1 MGKIFCLMGKSSS
14 GKDTI
19 FKEINEDK
27 DLNLKPIISY
37 TTRPRRINE
46 TNGVEYFFINKDEL
60 NKFEKENKVIEKR
73 VYHTVD
79 GDWFYG
85 TINDSQIDLSRNNY
99 LIITTL
105 EAYDSLRNYFGD
117 DKVCDFYIDIE
128 DGIRLERAL
137 EREKRQNNP
146 NYNELC
152 RRFLADN
159 NDFSNENLSNLG
171 IKKFYINENLENC
184 INNIKKDI
192 LNIIKKDIVVG
203 TSAESN

>member
-27 DLNLKPIISY
+27 DLDLKPIISY
-37 TTRPRRINE
+37 TTRPKRINE

-73 VYHTVD
+73 VYHTVH

-85 TINDSQIDLSRNNY
+85 TINDGQIDLGKNNY
-99 LIITTL
+99 LLITTL
-105 EAYDSLRNYFGD
+105 EAYESLRNYFGD
-117 DKVCDFYIDIE
+117 DKVLPFYIDIE
-128 DGIRLERAL
+128 DSIRLERAL
-137 EREKRQNNP
+137 EREKRQDKP
-146 NYNELC
+146 NYDELC

-159 NDFSNENLSNLG
+159 QDFSDENLSNLG
-171 IKKFYINENLENC
+171 INKFYINENLQSC

-192 LNIIKKDIVVG
+192 LNLI
-203 TSAESN
+203 

>member
-27 DLNLKPIISY
+27 DLDLKPIISY
-37 TTRPRRINE
+37 TTRPKRINE
-46 TNGVEYFFINKDEL
+46 TNGVEYFFINKDDL

-73 VYHTVD
+73 VYHTVH

-85 TINDSQIDLSRNNY
+85 TINDGQIDLSKNNY
-99 LIITTL
+99 LLITTL
-105 EAYDSLRNYFGD
+105 EAYESLRDYFGD
-117 DKVCDFYIDIE
+117 DKVCPFYIDIE

-137 EREKRQNNP
+137 EREKRQDKP
-146 NYNELC
+146 NYDELC

-159 NDFSNENLSNLG
+159 QDFSDENLSNLG
-171 IKKFYINENLENC
+171 INKFYINENLESC

-192 LNIIKKDIVVG
+192 LNL
-203 TSAESN
+203 

>member
-19 FKEINEDK
+19 FKEINDDK

-37 TTRPRRINE
+37 TTRPKRINE
-46 TNGVEYFFINKDEL
+46 TNGVEYFFINTDEL

-73 VYHTVD
+73 VYHTVH

-85 TINDSQIDLSRNNY
+85 TINDGQIDLNKNNY
-99 LIITTL
+99 LLITTL
-105 EAYDSLRNYFGD
+105 EAYKSLRDCFGD
-117 DKVCDFYIDIE
+117 DKVYPFYIDIE

-137 EREKRQNNP
+137 ERERKQDKP
-146 NYNELC
+146 NYDELC

-159 NDFSNENLSNLG
+159 KDFSAENLSRLG
-171 IKKFYINENLENC
+171 INKFYINENLENC
-184 INNIKKDI
+184 INDIKKDI
-192 LNIIKKDIVVG
+192 LNLMQ
-203 TSAESN
+203 

>member
-27 DLNLKPIISY
+27 DLDLKPIISY
-37 TTRPRRINE
+37 TTRPKRINE

-73 VYHTVD
+73 VYHTVH

-85 TINDSQIDLSRNNY
+85 TINDGQIDLSKNNY
-99 LIITTL
+99 LLITTL
-105 EAYDSLRNYFGD
+105 EAYESLRDYFGD
-117 DKVCDFYIDIE
+117 DKVCPFYIDIE

-137 EREKRQNNP
+137 EREKRQDKP
-146 NYNELC
+146 NYDELC

-159 NDFSNENLSNLG
+159 QDFSDENLSNLG
-171 IKKFYINENLENC
+171 INKFYINENLESC

-192 LNIIKKDIVVG
+192 LNLI
-203 TSAESN
+203 

>member
-19 FKEINEDK
+19 FKKINEDK
-27 DLNLKPIISY
+27 DLDLKPIISY
-37 TTRPRRINE
+37 TTRPKRINE

-73 VYHTVD
+73 VYHTVH

-85 TINDSQIDLSRNNY
+85 TINDGQIDLSKNNY
-99 LIITTL
+99 LLITTL
-105 EAYDSLRNYFGD
+105 EAYESLRDYFGD
-117 DKVCDFYIDIE
+117 DKVCPFYIDIE

-137 EREKRQNNP
+137 EREKRQDKP
-146 NYNELC
+146 NYDELC

-159 NDFSNENLSNLG
+159 QDFSDENLSNLG
-171 IKKFYINENLENC
+171 INKFYINENLESC

-192 LNIIKKDIVVG
+192 LNLI
-203 TSAESN
+203 